1 MSHQDW
7 KPVVFDKRQQNKPKG
22 GPGRSHASK
31 IEESDDTKVKTF
43 PKDLV
48 KQIIQYRVDKG
59 MNRKQFAQYLNMKE
73 GQLAEIESCKAP
85 HNGALVGRFKRMIN
99 NHNKNKEK
107 QDDK

>member
-7 KPVVFDKRQQNKPKG
+7 KPVIFDKRKQNKPKV

-31 IEESDDTKVKTF
+31 LEESEDTKVKRF

-59 MNRKQFAQYLNMKE
+59 MNRKQFAQALNMKE
-73 GQLAEIESCKAP
+73 GQISEIESGKAA
-85 HNGALVGRFKRMIN
+85 HNGAIVGRFKRLIN
-99 NHNKNKEK
+99 NHLKNKESK
-107 QDDK
+107 